1 MATRKI
7 AFPVVYR
14 RNNNISSKS
23 YGKWFVESRPSD
35 PLLLV
40 GLMQM
45 CAWDQSVYTPE
56 IVQGVI
62 DAISKV
68 MLELMREG
76 QPVKWDKLGTFA
88 PYCETVK
95 GGVAEEKMMGGEFK
109 ATDYIA
115 GVHVRFIPENAQGE
129 QITSRMFKDLCKF
142 DVQGIVESVQYPDD
156 PTKKYTQFTSWEE
169 WMATH

>member
-23 YGKWFVESRPSD
+23 YGRWFVESRPSD

-62 DAISKV
+62 DALSKV

-76 QPVKWDKLGTFA
+76 QPVKWDKLGCDTGTGSCH
-88 PYCETVK
+88 PDLQQNGEK
-95 GGVAEEKMMGGEFK
+95 GCWFGEKFGGK
-109 ATDYIA
+109 S
-115 GVHVRFIPENAQGE
+115 N
-129 QITSRMFKDLCKF
+129 
-142 DVQGIVESVQYPDD
+142 
-156 PTKKYTQFTSWEE
+156 
-169 WMATH
+169 